1 MPKEPDISPNPT
13 LIPEPKVT
21 IRLGRDEINFENVQ
35 GNFTDLECRNYEKTE
50 GESDWGDK
58 LIGD

>member
-1 MPKEPDISPNPT
+1 MTKRKVSKEPDIAQNPT

-21 IRLGRDEINFENVQ
+21 IRLGRDEINFEN
-35 GNFTDLECRNYEKTE
+35 DLECRDYENTE